1 MKLYYHRTDGG
12 AEYYGTTY
20 RVAPNGEKVS
30 DCKHHVL
37 RTDGDELEVLSMEAI
52 KAAGFKSVKLSIITE
67 DERADILDA
76 LNDMRQSLPS
86 AKDCD
91 YLSDEGK
98 RFAQERR
105 AEIDRLMEKLKA
117 IL

>member
-1 MKLYYHRTDGG
+1 MELYYHRTDGG

-52 KAAGFKSVKLSIITE
+52 KAAGFKSVKLSIIT
-67 DERADILDA
+67 DNERADILNA
-76 LNDMRQSLPS
+76 LHDMRSRYEAWPTNE
-86 AKDCD
+86 
-91 YLSDEGK
+91 LSKG
-98 RFAQERR
+98 RM

>member
-1 MKLYYHRTDGG
+1 MELYYHRTDGG

-52 KAAGFKSVKLSIITE
+52 KAAGFKSVKLSIIT
-67 DERADILDA
+67 DNERADILNA
-76 LNDMRQSLPS
+76 LHDKRQSYVGAS
-86 AKDCD
+86 GN
-91 YLSDEGK
+91 E
-98 RFAQERR
+98 FAQQRM
-105 AEIDRLMEKLKA
+105 AEIDRLIEKLQE

>member
-1 MKLYYHRTDGG
+1 MELYYHRTDGG

-52 KAAGFKSVKLSIITE
+52 KAAGFKSVKLSIIT
-67 DERADILDA
+67 DNERADILNA
-76 LNDMRQSLPS
+76 LHEMRSRYEAWPTNE
-86 AKDCD
+86 
-91 YLSDEGK
+91 LSQG
-98 RFAQERR
+98 RM

>member
-1 MKLYYHRTDGG
+1 MELYYHRTDGG

-67 DERADILDA
+67 DERADILNA
-76 LNDMRQSLPS
+76 LHDMRSRYE
-86 AKDCD
+86 DD
-91 YLSDEGK
+91 SDDPIAE
-98 RFAQERR
+98 ER
-105 AEIDRLMEKLKA
+105 AVAITALIKKLKA

>member
-1 MKLYYHRTDGG
+1 MELYYHRTDGG

-67 DERADILDA
+67 DERADILNA
-76 LNDMRQSLPS
+76 LHDMRSRYEAWPTNE
-86 AKDCD
+86 
-91 YLSDEGK
+91 LS
-98 RFAQERR
+98 QERM

>member
-1 MKLYYHRTDGG
+1 MELYYHRTDGG

-37 RTDGDELEVLSMEAI
+37 RTDGDELEVLSMGAI
-52 KAAGFKSVKLSIITE
+52 KAAGFKSVKLSIIT
-67 DERADILDA
+67 DNERADILNA
-76 LNDMRQSLPS
+76 LHDMRSRYEAWPTNE
-86 AKDCD
+86 
-91 YLSDEGK
+91 LS
-98 RFAQERR
+98 QERM

>member
-1 MKLYYHRTDGG
+1 MELYYHRTDGG

-20 RVAPNGEKVS
+20 RVAPNGDKVS

-67 DERADILDA
+67 DEQADILNA
-76 LNDMRQSLPS
+76 LHEMHSRYEAWPTNE
-86 AKDCD
+86 
-91 YLSDEGK
+91 LSQGRME
-98 RFAQERR
+98 Q
-105 AEIDRLMEKLKA
+105 IDRLMEKLKA

>member
-1 MKLYYHRTDGG
+1 MELYYHRTDGG

-20 RVAPNGEKVS
+20 CVAPNGEKVS

-52 KAAGFKSVKLSIITE
+52 KAAGFKSVKLSIIT
-67 DERADILDA
+67 DNERADILNA
-76 LNDMRQSLPS
+76 LHEMRSRYEAWPTNE
-86 AKDCD
+86 
-91 YLSDEGK
+91 LS
-98 RFAQERR
+98 QERM